1 MSIFFSLLKSHSLS
15 IAWKILSTCTVKIL
29 QITNHVVINL
39 QVSYNTI
46 GNNICSKYHDVFYH
60 VFLELIVNKTT
71 WQCHLLK
78 HKSYIFK
85 VSAKMLWRYSI
96 KRQILGNLGQKD
108 YWAFI
113 CRIPCSNMKLIG
125 VAKGL
130 VQNFWHEHTNPSS
143 NQKEVVMLR
152 RDFICHE
159 THIKYFLDM

>member
-1 MSIFFSLLKSHSLS
+1 MSFFFSLLKYYSLS
-15 IAWKILSTCTVKIL
+15 IVWKILSTCTVKSL

-46 GNNICSKYHDVFYH
+46 GNNICSKYHGVSYH

-96 KRQILGNLGQKD
+96 KRQILGNLGQKY

-113 CRIPCSNMKLIG
+113 GRIPCSNMKLIG
-125 VAKGL
+125 VVEGL
-130 VQNFWHEHTNPSS
+130 VKNFCHEHARPSS
-143 NQKEVVMLR
+143 NQKDVLKLR
-152 RDFICHE
+152 RGSSDY
-159 THIKYFLDM
+159 KP